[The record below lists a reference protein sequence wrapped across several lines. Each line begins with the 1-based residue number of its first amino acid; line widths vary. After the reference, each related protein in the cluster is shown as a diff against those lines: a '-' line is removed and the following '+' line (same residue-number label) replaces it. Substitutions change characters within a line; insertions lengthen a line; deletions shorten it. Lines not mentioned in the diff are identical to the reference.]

1 MILLMNTE
9 RTISLQP
16 SRKIYPIER
25 IISAASYLTASG
37 AGLVWLIIAAI
48 LKRHVTPFLLYH
60 ILQSI
65 FLSILYFLIATFA
78 ELIYVI
84 LYRIPVINAIPYFV
98 NMPIPLF
105 YGLSIIQVFTTT
117 IILYLAITAG
127 MGLYSYIPWV
137 SDIINTNTGR
147 K

>member
-1 MILLMNTE
+1 M
-9 RTISLQP
+9 ISLRP
-16 SRKIYPIER
+16 SREIQPVER
-25 IISAASYLTASG
+25 LISAASYLTAGG
-37 AGLVWLIIAAI
+37 AGFLWLIIAAI
-48 LKRHVTPFLLYH
+48 LKKHVTQFLLYH

-65 FLSILYFLIATFA
+65 FLSIAYFLLATFA

-84 LYRIPVINAIPYFV
+84 LYRIPIINAIPYFL

-105 YGLSIIQVFTTT
+105 YGLSVIQTITTA

>member
-1 MILLMNTE
+1 MNTE
-9 RTISLQP
+9 RMISLLP
-16 SRKIYPIER
+16 SRQIYPIER
-25 IISAASYLTASG
+25 IISAASYLTAGG
-37 AGLVWLIIAAI
+37 AGFIWLIIAAL
-48 LKRHVTPFLLYH
+48 LKKHVTPFLLYH

-65 FLSILYFLIATFA
+65 FLSILYFLLATFA

-84 LYRIPVINAIPYFV
+84 LYRIPIINAIPYLI
-98 NMPIPLF
+98 NMPLPIAH
-105 YGLSIIQVFTTT
+105 GLSIIQLITTA

-137 SDIINTNTGR
+137 SDIININTGR

>member
-1 MILLMNTE
+1 M
-9 RTISLQP
+9 ISLQP
-16 SRKIYPIER
+16 SKQIYPIER
-25 IISAASYLTASG
+25 IISAASYLTAGG
-37 AGLVWLIIAAI
+37 AGFVWLIIAAI
-48 LKRHVTPFLLYH
+48 LKKHVTPFLLYH

-84 LYRIPVINAIPYFV
+84 LYRIPIINAIPYII
-98 NMPIPLF
+98 NMPIPML
-105 YGLSIIQVFTTT
+105 YGLSIIQTITTA

-137 SDIINTNTGR
+137 SDIINVNTGR

>member
-1 MILLMNTE
+1 M
-9 RTISLQP
+9 QP
-16 SRKIYPIER
+16 SREIYPIER
-25 IISAASYLTASG
+25 ILSAATYLTAG
-37 AGLVWLIIAAI
+37 GVGFIWLIIAAVMR
-48 LKRHVTPFLLYH
+48 KHVTPFLMYH

-84 LYRIPVINAIPYFV
+84 LYRIPIINAIPYLI
-98 NMPIPLF
+98 NMPLPF
-105 YGLSIIQVFTTT
+105 VFGLSIVQTITTA

-137 SDIINTNTGR
+137 SDIININTGR